1 MRISGKATVVD
12 RIRSM
17 NESIVKDTGKIY
29 QAIKDDKKI
38 TYKFF
43 HYDREKQKVYPSKKN
58 IYIVSPFATLW
69 LNGYYYLYAYVDGEN
84 KFRFFRFDRMENVR
98 VLGEKREG
106 KEKYKSSDIA
116 SPDIKIFSMKPSTP
130 RDITIK
136 FANGLVDAVIDQFGK
151 DVMMIPQDKD
161 CFTIT
166 AKIKPTGEFYGWLF
180 SFGRGAEIIKPED
193 IRESMRGYAQ
203 NVLEMYKNE
212 EKV

>member
-1 MRISGKATVVD
+1 MIAQN
-12 RIRSM
+12 I
-17 NESIVKDTGKIY
+17 
-29 QAIKDDKKI
+29 AP
-38 TYKFF
+38 TY
-43 HYDREKQKVYPSKKN
+43 V
-58 IYIVSPFATLW
+58 VSPFATLW

-84 KFRFFRFDRMENVR
+84 KFRFFRFDRMKNVR

-130 RDITIK
+130 CDITIK

-161 CFTIT
+161 YFTIT

-193 IRESMRGYAQ
+193 IRENMRGYAK
-203 NVLEMYKNE
+203 NVLEMYKDE